1 MEMPIKGPSVFLDA
15 NIVIRAG
22 KPPGGPEIDRV
33 GDLVDA
39 GFVKFL
45 TTDLTVTEVVKKH
58 ADNDYE
64 VVKEIARPHFR
75 KISEDVVGVKIEKIS
90 KTEIREKLRAIYHES
105 VSKMFNRLKAHRLEI
120 DAVKPTAVFA
130 SYADGTGF
138 FSGEGKKD
146 QFPDAFIFECI
157 KQVASAKLPVI
168 IVSDDGDFD
177 KPAEDEEFV
186 LVIKSLPEL
195 FQHLGYEMEAPLVK
209 EFLDGEADTLIQCVE
224 QEVNNWGLVGD
235 VEDSEIYGITVN
247 DVVLENITAFKPV
260 DEGDSILAVG
270 KAKVNVTAE
279 YSHPDWDTASYDSE
293 DKVLIP
299 WDEVDGET
307 EIEISIDVSVS
318 IAVDEAG
325 NLKEI
330 EALSFRNSDFQYVAL
345 HPFEHYK

>member
-1 MEMPIKGPSVFLDA
+1 MPTKGPSVFLDA

-39 GFVKFL
+39 GLVKIL
-45 TTDLTVTEVVKKH
+45 TTDLTVTEVAKKH
-58 ADNDYE
+58 SDNDYE

-75 KISEDVVGVKIEKIS
+75 KIVEDVVGVKIEKIS
-90 KTEIREKLRAIYHES
+90 KTEIREKIRAAYNES
-105 VSKMFNRLKAHRLEI
+105 VSKMFDRLKAHRLEI
-120 DAVKPTAVFA
+120 DTVKPTAVFA

-146 QFPDAFIFECI
+146 QFPDAFIFECL
-157 KQVASAKLPVI
+157 KQVASAKSPVI

-177 KPAEDEEFV
+177 KPAGDEEHV
-186 LVIKSLPEL
+186 SVIKSLPEL
-195 FQHLGYEMEAPLVK
+195 FQHLGYEMQAPLVE
-209 EFLDGEADTLIQCVE
+209 EFLDDEEDRLMQFVE
-224 QEVNNWGLVGD
+224 QEVNDWGLIGD

-247 DVVLENITAFKPV
+247 DIVLENIIAFKPV

-299 WDEVDGET
+299 WDNVDGET
-307 EIEISIDVSVS
+307 EIELEIDVSVS
-318 IAVDEAG
+318 IAVDEDG
-325 NLKEI
+325 HPEEI
-330 EALSFRNSDFQYVAL
+330 EALSFRNSDFQYVEL
-345 HPFEHYK
+345 HPFELYK